1 MSPRISSVFGA
12 AALLT
17 LVACY
22 DDDDAV
28 GPVIPPPPPG
38 PPEALSL
45 IETMT
50 VPANYGIHD
59 TFIRDGILILCLWN
73 TGVRIL
79 DVGGGGRGGTP
90 EAPVVLSTFQ
100 PNNGSLTSPAIHNA
114 WWHRAP
120 NGQRRY
126 LFLGQEGP
134 ATLGSVSSGDIK
146 VLDVSNLSQPVEV
159 AFFRIPGAG
168 THNFWMNESAQVL
181 YAAFYNAGVVA
192 LDVSGTLSG
201 DLASREI
208 ARIQPGGESAYTWG
222 VMLAN
227 GRLYAS
233 DMATGFWQ
241 LNPETLEPVAGG
253 NNVTERW
260 GSDLWVRGDFAYT
273 GTWGNRGQNRGDALK
288 IWQLSSTGA
297 PTLIDSIIVEGITTV
312 SDVEVSDNGNLLVF
326 STEGQTDA
334 GLYVYRLTDPR
345 RPTRVGYANVVQGIH
360 TVSLGR
366 VANRLYAFAAKNPS
380 SPALLIYD
388 LSELDTP

>member
-1 MSPRISSVFGA
+1 MTRRTRT
-12 AALLT
+12 ALRLAG
-17 LVACY
+17 LLMLGACY

-28 GPVIPPPPPG
+28 GPGIGVPPPPPLG
-38 PPEALSL
+38 NIALV
-45 IETMT
+45 ETVT
-50 VPANYGIHD
+50 VPPNYGIHD
-59 TFIRDGILILCLWN
+59 TFIRDGILFLCLWN
-73 TGVRIL
+73 TGVQIL

-90 EAPVVLSTFQ
+90 QNPVVISTFQ
-100 PNNGSLTSPAIHNA
+100 PSNGSLTSPAIHNA

-120 NGQRRY
+120 DGQRRY

-134 ATLGSVSSGDIK
+134 ATLGSASSGDIK
-146 VLDVSNLSQPVEV
+146 VLDVSNLSQPTEV
-159 AFFRIPGAG
+159 AFYRRAGAG
-168 THNFWMNESAQVL
+168 AHNFWMNESAQIL

-208 ARIQPGGESAYTWG
+208 AQVEPGGEETFTWG
-222 VMLAN
+222 VMLHN

-241 LNPETLEPVAGG
+241 LNPETLQPVAGG
-253 NNVTERW
+253 NNVAERF
-260 GSDLWVRGDFAYT
+260 GSDLWVRGGFAYT
-273 GTWGNRGQNRGDALK
+273 GTWGNRGGNRGDALK
-288 IWQLSSTGA
+288 IWQLSSSGA
-297 PTLIDSIIVEGITTV
+297 PTLIDSIIVEGINTV

-345 RPTRVGYANVVQGIH
+345 RPTRVGYANVIQGIH

-366 VANRLYAFAAKNPS
+366 IANKLYAFAARNPS

-388 LSELDTP
+388 LSELDSP

>member
-1 MSPRISSVFGA
+1 MRIRTGLLLRA
-12 AALLT
+12 TALLT
-17 LVACY
+17 LAACY
-22 DDDDAV
+22 DDSDAV
-28 GPVIPPPPPG
+28 GPVIPPPPP
-38 PPEALSL
+38 PPPGTLALV
-45 IETMT
+45 ETMT
-50 VPANYGIHD
+50 VPPNYGIHD
-59 TFIRDGILILCLWN
+59 TFIRDGVLILCLWD
-73 TGVRIL
+73 TGIRIL

-90 EAPVVLSTFQ
+90 EAPVEISTFR
-100 PNNGSLTSPAIHNA
+100 PSNGSLTSPAIHNA

-134 ATLGSVSSGDIK
+134 TTLGSTSSGDIK
-146 VLDVSNLSQPVEV
+146 VLDLSNLSQPTEV
-159 AFFRIPGAG
+159 AFYRLPGAG
-168 THNFWMNESAQVL
+168 THNFWMNESAQIL
-181 YAAFYNAGVVA
+181 YAAYYNAGVVA
-192 LDVSGTLSG
+192 LDVSGTLHG

-208 ARIQPGGESAYTWG
+208 ARVEPGGESAFTWG

-241 LNPETLEPVAGG
+241 LHPQTLQPIGGG
-253 NNVTERW
+253 NNVAERF

-273 GTWGNRGQNRGDALK
+273 GTWGNRGGNRGDVLK
-288 IWQLSSTGA
+288 IWQLSSSGA
-297 PTLIDSIIVEGITTV
+297 PTLIDSIVVEGITTV

-326 STEGQTDA
+326 SAEGQTDA

-366 VANRLYAFAAKNPS
+366 VSNRLYAFAARNPS

-388 LSELDTP
+388 LSEFDSP